1 MANDSER
8 VFASTGLR
16 PTVAPNISAVA
27 DAAGVSKT
35 TVSHVISGNRP
46 VSAATRRKVE
56 RVMAEMGFEP
66 NYFARAMQ
74 SNRSNSVALIVQ
86 DLTNPYYPALA
97 RGLQGALAQQ
107 RDLAQQG
114 HVVMLFDAGAGDVLV
129 DVFVTEM
136 IRRRVDGVVAAA
148 ALSAD
153 ELSRLRNAGIVIVA
167 VGTATSGSD
176 IDSVSADDALIADDA
191 TTHLIDLGHTS
202 IASIQGPLDS
212 EPGASRARGWMRALH
227 RAGLRTPPE
236 FETTADWTTHGGA
249 EAAARLFGLDSRP
262 TAIFCANDQMAI
274 GALNAAISA
283 GLAVPDDVAL
293 VGVDDI
299 DAASLV
305 RPALTTV
312 RVPAQEIGRAAGEL
326 LARRLAD
333 QGTSPNR
340 HVLIGHQLIARAS
353 A

>member
-1 MANDSER
+1 
-8 VFASTGLR
+8 V
-16 PTVAPNISAVA
+16 VA
-27 DAAGVSKT
+27 DLAGVSKT

-56 RVMAEMGFEP
+56 RVMSELGFEP

-107 RDLAQQG
+107 RDLDQHG

-153 ELSRLRNAGIVIVA
+153 ALSRLRAAGTVMVA
-167 VGTATSGSD
+167 VGAATRGSD
-176 IDSVSADDALIADDA
+176 IDWVSADDASIADDA
-191 TTHLIDLGHTS
+191 TTYLIDQGHTS
-202 IASIQGPLDS
+202 IACIQGPRGS
-212 EPGASRARGWMRALH
+212 EPGASRARGWERAIR
-227 RAGLRTPPE
+227 RAGLDGRPE
-236 FETTADWTTHGGA
+236 YETTADWTTHGGA
-249 EAAARLFGLDSRP
+249 EAAAGLFALANRP
-262 TAIFCANDQMAI
+262 SAVFCANDQMAI
-274 GALNAAISA
+274 GALNAAISV
-283 GLAVPDDVAL
+283 GLAVPGDVAL

-299 DAASLV
+299 DAAALV

-312 RVPAQEIGRAAGEL
+312 HVPAEEIGRAAGEL

-333 QGTSPNR
+333 RSPSPSR
-340 HVLIGHQLIARAS
+340 HVLISHELITRAS